1 MTVERLRLYMQ
12 STGCHDFQ
20 KGRVFERE
28 IMDCILK
35 GMQAVHARKT
45 VLTGGESHENNSPS
59 EGLKAVDMKA
69 H

>member
-1 MTVERLRLYMQ
+1 
-12 STGCHDFQ
+12 
-20 KGRVFERE
+20 
-28 IMDCILK
+28 MDCILK